1 MSRTYRVA
9 IPDIYLWM
17 VEDIQDRHKKG
28 RTFKRYVSSYL
39 AIAHPDMKLIK
50 IDGMKAVCKKKEV

>member
-1 MSRTYRVA
+1 
-9 IPDIYLWM
+9 M

-39 AIAHPDMKLIK
+39 TIAHPDMKLIK